1 MSAYGSIAAPNSK
14 AELEVHSW
22 PLVNGLTLTTYPV
35 FGTNCPRQVID
46 YFHKIF
52 NDELE
57 GKYSLDSRCDYLA
70 GGMRR

>member
-1 MSAYGSIAAPNSK
+1 MSAYGAIAAPNSS
-14 AELEVHSW
+14 ADLEVLSW

-35 FGTNCPRQVID
+35 FGGNAPRQIVD

-57 GKYSLDSRCDYLA
+57 GGHR
-70 GGMRR
+70 